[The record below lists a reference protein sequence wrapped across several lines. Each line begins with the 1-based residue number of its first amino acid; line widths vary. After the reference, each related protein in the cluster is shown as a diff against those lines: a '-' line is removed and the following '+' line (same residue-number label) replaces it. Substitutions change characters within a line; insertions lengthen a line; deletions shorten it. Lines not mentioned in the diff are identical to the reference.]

1 MVFEDIWVE
10 NYGYMLFLIQNF
22 DIKYILKVKLID
34 FFLKKRIFM
43 VHKFCFGLKP
53 IIISG
58 LIENLEDIMML
69 VIFMMNGTIL
79 GYLILDIMESNN
91 I

>member
-1 MVFEDIWVE
+1 MV
-10 NYGYMLFLIQNF
+10 N
-22 DIKYILKVKLID
+22 
-34 FFLKKRIFM
+34 R
-43 VHKFCFGLKP
+43 FCFGLKP

-58 LIENLEDIMML
+58 LTENLEDIMML

-79 GYLILDIMESNN
+79 GYLILDTMKSNN